1 MHTEEKP
8 QAKLTNKVDMQDSY
22 IKANNQNHTYIKMIV
37 YCDQVDLTVETQGS
51 FNVKLLI

>member
-8 QAKLTNKVDMQDSY
+8 QAKLTNKVDMQDFY
-22 IKANNQNHTYIKMIV
+22 MKANNQNHTYIKMIV
-37 YCDQVDLTVETQGS
+37 YCDQVAFTVETQGS